1 VWGIVAGFSLR
12 LIYRA
17 FKALLRRAGLPPTT
31 RFHDLRHTCATLLL
45 RQGVKPKF
53 VQELLGHADITT
65 TLNTYFHV
73 IPSLRGET
81 ASAMDDVLGEEDDP
95 LPG

>member
-1 VWGIVAGFSLR
+1 MS
-12 LIYRA
+12 
-17 FKALLRRAGLPPTT
+17 
-31 RFHDLRHTCATLLL
+31 
-45 RQGVKPKF
+45 
-53 VQELLGHADITT
+53 T